1 MALLFVTLDHRPL
14 PGGMATYSYELARH
28 LAQLEEC
35 IVLASRVP
43 GWRAFDAQQ
52 PFKTIRVPNTL
63 GLRELSFAVVMVYLI
78 IKFRIRAVV
87 ATHWFPCGLVA
98 YLVTRLL
105 RRPYYLLAHG
115 TDFLD
120 DTSTLRRR
128 LKGHLR
134 WGKMATF
141 LGAQQI
147 IANSR
152 YTMERLIA
160 MGLPAERI
168 DVVHPGVD
176 TEKFRPDIN
185 PTAVRQHLGLEGQR
199 VLLTVTRLDDY
210 KGVDTVIQ
218 ALPMV
223 RERFPD
229 VLYLVVGEG
238 VERPSLERLTHQ
250 LGLTESVHFA
260 GYVSDGD
267 LPAVYNACDLFV
279 MISRALTDRE
289 SIEGFGIV
297 FAEAAA
303 CGKASLG
310 GRSGGIPDAIVEG
323 KTGLLVDPQDTNAVA
338 EAIIRLLDH
347 PEEAERMGR
356 QGRERV
362 LSELQWPIIAKNIHG
377 LTLKEDDPAKK
388 RLSSKP
394 WKVAHIITRLDRG
407 GSPDNTLLTV
417 LGHDPARYR
426 VTLVSGLTTF
436 PSPLVCRLKD
446 RPDIAVHFL
455 PTLVRAIR
463 PLSDLRALWAL
474 YLLCRRERF
483 DLVHTHT
490 SKAGILGRW
499 AAWLAGCKRLV
510 HTPHGHV
517 FTGYYGPV
525 LSRLFVYVER
535 LTAAI
540 TDTIITLTPRGIEE
554 FLAWRIAPEEKFT
567 VIPSGVELEGFAS
580 PSPADGGSSVRTALS
595 LHPDEP
601 IVGSVGRLDRVKGY
615 DQLVEASVLVL
626 QERPGAWFVVAGDG
640 DERRTLENQAH
651 RLGVAGRWRFLG
663 WQEDLEPLYHSFDL
677 SVLPSRNEGM
687 GRAAVEAM
695 ACGRPVV
702 ATAVGGVPSVV
713 KDGVTGL
720 LVPPEDP
727 KALARAILQLL
738 EDETARRR
746 MGEAGPQWVRE
757 RFSCQAMLDGI
768 ERVYSRLLNDSPGE
782 VKL

>member
-1 MALLFVTLDHRPL
+1 MALLFVTVDHPPL
-14 PGGMATYSYELARH
+14 LGGMATYSSELAHH

-43 GWRAFDAQQ
+43 GWRAFDADQ
-52 PFKTIRVPNTL
+52 PFKTIRLPNTL

-105 RRPYYLLAHG
+105 RRPYYLAAYG
-115 TDFLD
+115 SEFLD

-128 LKGHLR
+128 LKGYLR

-141 LGAQQI
+141 RGAKRV
-147 IANSR
+147 IAVSR
-152 YTMERLIA
+152 YTKERLVS
-160 MGLPAERI
+160 MGVPSKRIEVINSGVNVER
-168 DVVHPGVD
+168 
-176 TEKFRPDIN
+176 FRPDIDS
-185 PTAVRQHLGLEGQR
+185 TAVRHRLRLDRRR
-199 VLLTVTRLDDY
+199 VLLTVARLDAR
-210 KGVDTVIQ
+210 KGIDTVIQ
-218 ALPMV
+218 ALPTV

-229 VLYLVVGEG
+229 ALYLVVGEG
-238 VERPSLERLTHQ
+238 VERPALERLTHQ
-250 LGLTESVHFA
+250 LGLTEFVRFA
-260 GYVSDGD
+260 GHVSDGD

-289 SIEGFGIV
+289 SVEGFGIV

-310 GRSGGIPDAIVEG
+310 GRSGGIPDAVVEG
-323 KTGLLVDPQDTNAVA
+323 KTGLLVDPQDTDAVA

-362 LSELQWPIIAKNIHG
+362 LAELQWPIVARNIHA
-377 LTLKEDDPAKK
+377 LTLKEDNPAKK
-388 RLSSKP
+388 SPSSKP
-394 WKVAHIITRLDRG
+394 CKIAHIITRLDRG
-407 GSPDNTLLTV
+407 GSTDNTLLTV
-417 LGHDPARYR
+417 LGHDPARYH
-426 VTLVSGLTTF
+426 VTLISGQTTF
-436 PSPLVCRLKD
+436 PSTLVGRLAD
-446 RPDIAVHFL
+446 RPDITVRFL
-455 PTLVRAIR
+455 PNLTRTVH
-463 PLSDLRALWAL
+463 PLKDLQALWDL
-474 YLLCRRERF
+474 YMVCRREGF
-483 DLVHTHT
+483 DLVHTHS

-499 AAWLAGCKRLV
+499 AAWLAGCRRLV

-525 LSRLFVYVER
+525 LSRLFVYAER

-540 TDTIITLTPRGIEE
+540 TDTIITLTPRGIEDH
-554 FLAWRIAPEEKFT
+554 LLWHIAPEEKFT
-567 VIPSGVELEGFAS
+567 VVPSGVELEGFAP
-580 PSPADGGSSVRTALS
+580 PSSADGGSSARAALS

-615 DQLVEASVLVL
+615 DQLVEASDLVL
-626 QERPGAWFVVAGDG
+626 RERPDAWFVVAGDG

-727 KALARAILQLL
+727 QALARAILQLL

-746 MGEAGPQWVRE
+746 MGEAGPKWVRE